1 MLKARTLEECP
12 GIDRDIDYMRFIH
25 FSDIRIGNSA
35 ESGTLWEQARSLE
48 LQGGLER
55 VMREAADYDAGL
67 VLISGGLFAH
77 VPASSELDKANR
89 VFAGYPG
96 IDVVITAGISD
107 PAGKSAPV
115 RSFAWANNV
124 HCVTADKAK
133 LVINRLRTEV
143 YAASVTDAGCTEPAE
158 LGELISESRDDTQPI
173 RIAVLYS
180 DNDDSV
186 RTALKD
192 AGLSYAAVGSTVQG
206 SRKLSNNIAC
216 PGSFEPDAM
225 GDSGIHGL
233 YCGEISDRTGILENL
248 EFKPMASASYVPLLI
263 KTNVKTTAEEL
274 EALVKAEITRRG
286 TSNIYRL
293 KLTGQRNPEESFEL
307 DKLKSECRI
316 SEIIDETEPEYDFRA
331 LFAEHSQDMIGFYIA
346 KIVNDKHEM
355 SAVEKQAMYYGL
367 NALLSTT
374 EE

>member
-1 MLKARTLEECP
+1 
-12 GIDRDIDYMRFIH
+12 MRFIH
-25 FSDIRIGNSA
+25 FCDIRIGNSA
-35 ESGTLWEQARSLE
+35 ESGTPWEEARSLE
-48 LQGGLER
+48 LQGGLDR

-77 VPASSELDKANR
+77 VPSGSELDRANR

-96 IDVVITAGISD
+96 IDVVITGGMSD

-115 RSFAWANNV
+115 RSFDWAANV
-124 HCVTADKAK
+124 HYVVSDAERV
-133 LVINRLRTEV
+133 LISRLRTEI
-143 YAASVTDAGCTEPAE
+143 YASSVTDKCSEPDSLRTL
-158 LGELISESRDDTQPI
+158 LGESKEGAQPI
-173 RIAVLYS
+173 RIAMLYC
-180 DNDDSV
+180 DDDDRV
-186 RTALKD
+186 RAAFKD
-192 AGLSYAAVGSTVQG
+192 AGLSYTAVGSSLQG
-206 SRKLSNNIAC
+206 SRRISNNIAC

-225 GDSGIHGL
+225 GDNGSHGL
-233 YCGEISDRTGILENL
+233 YCGEISDRTGILESL

-263 KTNVKTTAEEL
+263 KTNVKTTAAEL
-274 EALVKAEITRRG
+274 ETLVKQEIARRG

-307 DKLKSECRI
+307 DKLKAECRI

-367 NALLSTT
+367 SALLNTT
-374 EE
+374 ED